1 MSATTYPTSYSTSY
15 STGSTTTTTLSPS
28 LSSDTSSSDDDNDVH
43 PGAIVGGLIGFL
55 IASIVIIN
63 IIIILLIKKKK
74 CARASQQTAGVTM
87 ATPRHTSTEQY
98 TYPVPPQAPVCS
110 QSYCNPV
117 YTQQQTSQQLSTGKA
132 ASFLT
137 SCIPSF
143 LQNMLLL
150 DPLVI

>member
-1 MSATTYPTSYSTSY
+1 
-15 STGSTTTTTLSPS
+15 
-28 LSSDTSSSDDDNDVH
+28 
-43 PGAIVGGLIGFL
+43 
-55 IASIVIIN
+55 
-63 IIIILLIKKKK
+63 
-74 CARASQQTAGVTM
+74 M

-98 TYPVPPQAPVCS
+98 TYPVLPQAPVCS

-137 SCIPSF
+137 SCISSF